1 MKLITSSSPH
11 IRSGE
16 TTRRLMGTVLLALLP
31 TLAAGV
37 WFFGLRALLLTL
49 VSVASCVASEWAF
62 RAVTKSPGSIADGS
76 AAVTGLLLAL
86 TLPATAPY
94 WLAAVG
100 GVFAIVVVK
109 GLSGGLGQNIFNPA
123 LAARAFLMLLW
134 PAWLVRYAPAG
145 AELPLFGSTADV
157 VSAATPLHD
166 MVMPA
171 LPAASPADMLLGN
184 IGGCI
189 GEVSAL
195 ALLIG
200 GAILLGRKVISWRI
214 PAAYLG
220 TVAFLTLVFYKG
232 EDPVAWMLYSLLG
245 GGVMLGALFM
255 ATDYATSPA
264 LPAAQLVYGVGCGAL
279 TVLFRYFGL
288 YPEGVTYAILLM
300 NACAWALD
308 KALPRCERRKGR
320 MNVKA
325 LIKPVAVL
333 AAVFVLLL
341 ALSAGLA
348 PTAAENAAAE
358 QARLFDT
365 LLPGG
370 APFTEEAYNGEDT
383 AIAAVHRGSTGYIVE
398 TVTAG
403 YAGDITMLVA
413 VDFDGAVVGAVVREM
428 EETFGLGAEALSD
441 AGFLSQLI
449 WSRGELAVGDNVD
462 ALTGATVTSKA
473 VVKAVNSASAF
484 VTGADVSSSATEWGG

>member
-1 MKLITSSSPH
+1 
-11 IRSGE
+11 
-16 TTRRLMGTVLLALLP
+16 
-31 TLAAGV
+31 
-37 WFFGLRALLLTL
+37 
-49 VSVASCVASEWAF
+49 
-62 RAVTKSPGSIADGS
+62 
-76 AAVTGLLLAL
+76 
-86 TLPATAPY
+86 
-94 WLAAVG
+94 
-100 GVFAIVVVK
+100 
-109 GLSGGLGQNIFNPA
+109 
-123 LAARAFLMLLW
+123 
-134 PAWLVRYAPAG
+134 
-145 AELPLFGSTADV
+145 
-157 VSAATPLHD
+157 
-166 MVMPA
+166 
-171 LPAASPADMLLGN
+171 
-184 IGGCI
+184 
-189 GEVSAL
+189 
-195 ALLIG
+195 
-200 GAILLGRKVISWRI
+200 
-214 PAAYLG
+214 
-220 TVAFLTLVFYKG
+220 
-232 EDPVAWMLYSLLG
+232 
-245 GGVMLGALFM
+245 
-255 ATDYATSPA
+255 
-264 LPAAQLVYGVGCGAL
+264 
-279 TVLFRYFGL
+279 
-288 YPEGVTYAILLM
+288 
-300 NACAWALD
+300 
-308 KALPRCERRKGR
+308 

-428 EETFGLGAEALSD
+428 EETFGLGAE
-441 AGFLSQLI
+441 GFLSQLI